1 MELMDEKHD
10 RIDEFK
16 QEIAEMR
23 IRPPEDSSERMW
35 LMAGILLPVLG
46 LVAIFVGW
54 WGASGSAYPA
64 EQLPYVISGG
74 ILGLGLIVAGAALF
88 VRYSMTRYMRF
99 WLLRM
104 VYEER
109 AQTDRTVEAMN
120 EVESLL
126 RAATRPRSKA
136 DG

>member
-1 MELMDEKHD
+1 M
-10 RIDEFK
+10 
-16 QEIAEMR
+16 
-23 IRPPEDSSERMW
+23 
-35 LMAGILLPVLG
+35 
-46 LVAIFVGW
+46 
-54 WGASGSAYPA
+54 
-64 EQLPYVISGG
+64 
-74 ILGLGLIVAGAALF
+74 LGLIIAGAALF

-120 EVESLL
+120 QVESLL